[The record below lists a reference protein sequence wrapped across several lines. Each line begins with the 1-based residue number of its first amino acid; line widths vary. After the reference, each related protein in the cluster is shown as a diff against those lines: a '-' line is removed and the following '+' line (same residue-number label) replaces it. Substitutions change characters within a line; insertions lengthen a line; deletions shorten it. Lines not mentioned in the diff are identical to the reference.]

1 MFESLYDLFTRSILV
16 LVIFFALAM
25 RLCMK
30 HPNAS
35 GGMARGLLGLLFRN
49 K

>member
-1 MFESLYDLFTRSILV
+1 MFDTLYDLFTRSILV
-16 LVIFFALAM
+16 LVIFLALAM

-35 GGMARGLLGLLFRN
+35 GGVARGILGLLFRN

>member
-1 MFESLYDLFTRSILV
+1 MFDSIYDMFTRSILV
-16 LVIFFALAM
+16 LVIFLALAM

-35 GGMARGLLGLLFRN
+35 GGVARGILGLLFRN

>member
-1 MFESLYDLFTRSILV
+1 MFDSLYDLFARSILV
-16 LVIFFALAM
+16 LVIFLALAM
-25 RLCMK
+25 RLCIK

-35 GGMARGLLGLLFRN
+35 GGVARGILGLLLRN